1 MRRLDLCSPAEA
13 GVVAARIV
21 FTLQR
26 SGLCRRTPRS
36 KRDSLTIHRAP
47 CQFHK
52 SHKGKKIKEA
62 FSAHD
67 SEPETERAEPFGDIL
82 KSAIFSAS
90 TAAAKCPRMAPAV
103 KYKSTRTKAPKVIA
117 LHA

>member
-1 MRRLDLCSPAEA
+1 MVIYCPLVMRRLDLCSPVEA

-26 SGLCRRTPRS
+26 SGLRRTTPGS
-36 KRDSLTIHRAP
+36 KQDSLTIHRAP

-67 SEPETERAEPFGDIL
+67 AESKTERAALFGDIL
-82 KSAIFSAS
+82 KRAIFSAS
-90 TAAAKCPRMAPAV
+90 TAAAKCPRMA
-103 KYKSTRTKAPKVIA
+103 STVTYMGKLP
-117 LHA
+117 L

>member
-1 MRRLDLCSPAEA
+1 MRRLDLCFPAEA
-13 GVVAARIV
+13 GVGAARIV

-26 SGLCRRTPRS
+26 SSLRRSTPGS
-36 KRDSLTIHRAP
+36 KLGSLTIHRAP

-67 SEPETERAEPFGDIL
+67 SEPETERAALFGDIL
-82 KSAIFSAS
+82 KRADIKPIA
-90 TAAAKCPRMAPAV
+90 TAAKCPRMAPAV
-103 KYKSTRTKAPKVIA
+103 GHMDKLPSYIRPKS
-117 LHA
+117 

>member
-26 SGLCRRTPRS
+26 SGLRRSTPGS
-36 KRDSLTIHRAP
+36 KLDSLTIYRAP

-52 SHKGKKIKEA
+52 SHKGKKIKETPP
-62 FSAHD
+62 AHD
-67 SEPETERAEPFGDIL
+67 AEPETERAAPFGDVL
-82 KSAIFSAS
+82 KRADIKPKSDSSKVSSNGSNGGAWSWL
-90 TAAAKCPRMAPAV
+90 
-103 KYKSTRTKAPKVIA
+103 YK
-117 LHA
+117 